1 MEIRLENV
9 SKAYPFKTAL
19 CKVSATFAA
28 GKIHALLGEN
38 GAGKSTLA
46 KIISGRIKMSDGKLF
61 VDGLETYFSSPKD
74 ALKKGIAEVQQRPLL
89 SFSLTARQNILLSCK
104 SFSSYGSRQ
113 FNKRLLELKEK
124 WAPKL
129 VLDQKI
135 KDTGGAEH
143 FYTGLLCALMQDFS
157 CLILDEPS
165 SFLTPEERKS
175 LFLHLREEAQGGKTI
190 ILITHSKTE
199 ALNYSDTITL
209 LQKGKLVGFFS
220 STQQY
225 TSQANYIPTQ
235 GTRAYSSANE
245 KEETKSKEKK
255 PCIRFTNASCI
266 PARQPAVRGIT
277 LCASYGEITAV
288 ASSNEASF
296 VTFENFITGMSKAKC
311 GGKVEFEEKE
321 FSAKKYSTTFL
332 RKNRVAIVSSNKT
345 FRASNPDLSVEQML
359 SIFGGNPDQLIKKA
373 GVAITKEEKCSSLS
387 GGMLQRLILER
398 ELSINPSLVI
408 LCNPMQGLDVS
419 AQASLC
425 KRIESIAK
433 EGAAVL
439 VIGSHDFP
447 MTLCSKVYS
456 LQNGRISLS
465 FSKDGLL

>member
-104 SFSSYGSRQ
+104 SFSSYGSRL
-113 FNKRLLELKEK
+113 FNTRLLELKEK

-129 VLDQKI
+129 SLDQKI

-175 LFLHLREEAQGGKTI
+175 LFLHLREEARGGKTI

-225 TSQANYIPTQ
+225 TSQANYIPSQ

-245 KEETKSKEKK
+245 KEETKSKKKK

-266 PARQPAVRGIT
+266 PARQPAVRSIT

-311 GGKVEFEEKE
+311 GGKVEFDEKE

-373 GVAITKEEKCSSLS
+373 GVA
-387 GGMLQRLILER
+387 
-398 ELSINPSLVI
+398 
-408 LCNPMQGLDVS
+408 
-419 AQASLC
+419 
-425 KRIESIAK
+425 
-433 EGAAVL
+433 
-439 VIGSHDFP
+439 
-447 MTLCSKVYS
+447 
-456 LQNGRISLS
+456 
-465 FSKDGLL
+465 